1 MYNDFDY
8 LTQEEKD
15 KMDYLINQYQ
25 IDIFQEFKNNTI
37 IYSEVLTNIFKTMDI
52 YQQKINKIDSK
63 KRNIIQNEMKVTNDG
78 LKNLNFKMREM
89 IYQIEVDSLTIEE
102 KILKEIYRIK
112 EERKYEKE
120 KLRPYLPLIM
130 KYQNYPIV

>member
-63 KRNIIQNEMKVTNDG
+63 KRNIIQNEMKVINDG